1 MNEIE
6 KILQDVDKMLNEYGI
21 RTDYDHGGRNEYEYF
36 LCPEL
41 NDETKD
47 EQNFCNDDNECEV
60 TEEAWDS
67 DCGDWVPS
75 LRNLQDF
82 SVGSP
87 VMVTEEEKTIKVYKI
102 AERLAEFEH
111 LCVFDQSELYHYEKS
126 RGYYKKISFGGLGVL
141 IDEYLSEE
149 EKRSLTEYKRN
160 EVWKKLVTTSAL
172 QVNDEWNS
180 QPQKINCENGVL
192 CIDGEECFHLKP
204 HDPEEKF
211 NYCINA
217 SYNASYIECPTFDK
231 FCNTS
236 LEGSAEKRQ
245 LLLETMGY
253 IISDFYLA
261 KKAFFLKG
269 APDSGKSV
277 ILAFLEKLIGP
288 EMVSNISIHQ
298 LNDRFSKA
306 ELYGKKVNI
315 QAEMKA
321 DDLKDISTFKAIT
334 GQDKI
339 SGEYKGKSPF
349 FFTPR
354 CKLIFA
360 GNAMPSSAE
369 PEATKALLNRL
380 IILLFNKSIPKE
392 GQDSSLPERLWEE
405 RNSIF
410 TLAIQAYS
418 RLKKNNFEFTQP
430 EESRRYIE
438 YYGTLE
444 NNIKLFLEDECTVN
458 PELVVRVA
466 VLYDKYQEYCRL
478 NGFETKKLGE
488 FSKFMLETSDFQRKR
503 INKGSGNNFWYYV
516 GIGLKEDIA
525 CQE

>member
-21 RTDYDHGGRNEYEYF
+21 RTDYDHGGRNEYEDF

-82 SVGSP
+82 SIGSP
-87 VMVTEEEKTIKVYKI
+87 VMVTEEEKTIKVYRI
-102 AERLAEFEH
+102 AERLAGLEH
-111 LCVFDQSELYHYEKS
+111 FCVFDKSVLYHYDTS
-126 RGYYKKISFGGLGVL
+126 LGYYKKISFGGLGVL
-141 IDEYLSEE
+141 IDEHLSEE
-149 EKRSLTEYKRN
+149 EKRSLTDYKRN
-160 EVWKKLVTTSAL
+160 EVWKKLITTSSL
-172 QVNDEWNS
+172 QTDGDWNS
-180 QPQKINCENGVL
+180 DPNKVNCQNGVL
-192 CIDGEECFHLKP
+192 CIDENGDFYLESHNP
-204 HDPEEKF
+204 QSKF
-211 NYCINA
+211 TYCINA
-217 SYNASYIECPTFDK
+217 SYDQSHIYCPAFDD
-231 FCNTS
+231 FCETS
-236 LEGSAEKRQ
+236 LDGCAEKRQ
-245 LLLETMGY
+245 LILEIIGY
-253 IISDFYLA
+253 TVSDYYGA
-261 KKAFFLKG
+261 KKAFFFKG

-277 ILAFLEKLIGP
+277 MLAFNEKMIGS
-288 EMVSNISIHQ
+288 EMVSNIPIHA
-298 LNDRFSKA
+298 LNDRFAKA

-339 SGEYKGKSPF
+339 AGEYKGKSPF

-360 GNAMPSSAE
+360 GNSMPSSAE

-380 IILLFNKSIPKE
+380 VILLFNRSIPKE
-392 GQDSSLPERLWEE
+392 EQDPDLPERLWAE

-418 RLKKNNFEFTQP
+418 DLRKRNFVFTEP
-430 EESRRYIE
+430 DESRKYIE
-438 YYGTLE
+438 YYGELD

-458 PELVVRVA
+458 PELAIRVSL
-466 VLYDKYQEYCRL
+466 LYEKYVGYCHE
-478 NGFETKKLGE
+478 NAFQAKKTGQ
-488 FSKFMLETSDFQRKR
+488 FSKFMMETGEFQRKR
-503 INKGSGNNFWYYV
+503 INKGKGNNFWYYI
-516 GIGLKEDIA
+516 GIGLKE
-525 CQE
+525 EKE